1 MASVTGGVHHLG
13 VPEASV
19 TASFAI
25 RNFASLKLNPQLSA
39 DRKAAVKKSIADVE
53 GQDKS

>member
-1 MASVTGGVHHLG
+1 VEV
-13 VPEASV
+13 
-19 TASFAI
+19 
-25 RNFASLKLNPQLSA
+25 LKNPQLSA